1 MSAAHAIPVSQS
13 YHPTTFLDRG
23 VAVPF
28 TTPMLAGSRARPA
41 ARGPEL
47 IIPRPGGGRG
57 VYILP
62 WSGVQELCQ
71 PTVHD
76 CLLNEKVAALVHVTP
91 STIRQAAREVAR
103 EGFAG
108 REAQLAAQS
117 AADMDH
123 HERLLT
129 NFLLLLAVIQQ
140 VEPPEPSAA
149 DMSRL
154 SRAEIEAR
162 ARRAIAQ
169 IAPQLGLTPESI
181 AHSLEELAGIFAGIG
196 IGAQREGARVAGTLR
211 QLERVRREM
220 LTWTR
225 QHTDNT
231 GEQAQL
237 LADVAGVT
245 ISCARST
252 LDQARLL
259 TDDPLGLLRRW
270 RGARQGVAQLAGR
283 PDWLLDGWTQ
293 ICLVWDHAE
302 DEKAKRAAL
311 AEMALLAPIIPH
323 EASEW
328 VGLNLKED
336 FDRFRRVVLLNEDWR
351 TCARVFELIARNE
364 RLRALAA

>member
-1 MSAAHAIPVSQS
+1 MSAAPTLSVSQS
-13 YHPTTFLDRG
+13 YHPTTFLERG
-23 VAVPF
+23 VLVPF
-28 TTPMLAGSRARPA
+28 TTPMLAGARARPA
-41 ARGPEL
+41 TRGPEL
-47 IIPRPGGGRG
+47 IIPSPAGGRG
-57 VYILP
+57 VYVLP

-76 CLLNEKVAALVHVTP
+76 CLLNEKVAALVQVTP
-91 STIRQAAREVAR
+91 ITVRQTAREVAR
-103 EGFAG
+103 EGLAG
-108 REAQLAAQS
+108 REAQLAAES

-140 VEPPEPSAA
+140 VEPPDPAGP

-169 IAPQLGLTPESI
+169 VAPQLGLTPESI
-181 AHSLEELAGIFAGIG
+181 AHSLEELAGVFAGIG

-211 QLERVRREM
+211 RLERLRRDTVAWA
-220 LTWTR
+220 L
-225 QHTDNT
+225 QHPDNS

-237 LADVAGVT
+237 LADVAGAI

-270 RGARQGVAQLAGR
+270 RGARQAVAQLAGR

-302 DEKAKRAAL
+302 GEKAKRAAL
-311 AEMALLAPIIPH
+311 AEMALLAPIIPR

-328 VGLNLKED
+328 VGLRLTED
-336 FDRFRRVVLLNEDWR
+336 IGRVRRVVVLNDDWR
-351 TCARVFELIARNE
+351 TGAKVFELIARNE
-364 RLRALAA
+364 HLRALAV